1 MEERS
6 FKGIAARFGC
16 ALVWCF
22 GLGVITGLLYR
33 LPYPDLQNT
42 VKVIVTENSAPKSF
56 HLIAVASVICL
67 GVLIALF
74 GRTEGEIS
82 SFRYIIGYKGAEVA
96 LALGAVFYGLLF
108 GFSLAVWQWP
118 LFAAGFCAFLI
129 TAGLLMLL
137 LWLSF
142 ARNGTQNEIEAR
154 LYSTALVA
162 ISIGVVWFE
171 YFR

>member
-1 MEERS
+1 MEEQS
-6 FKGIAARFGC
+6 FKGITVRFGY
-16 ALVWCF
+16 ALTWCF
-22 GLGVITGLLYR
+22 GLGIVTGLLYR
-33 LPYPDLQNT
+33 LPYAVLQGT
-42 VKVIVTENSAPKSF
+42 LEVIVIENSAPKSF

-82 SFRYIIGYKGAEVA
+82 RFRYIIGYKAAEVA
-96 LALGAVFYGLLF
+96 LALAAVFYGLLF

-118 LFAAGFCAFLI
+118 LFAAGFYAFLI
-129 TAGLLMLL
+129 TAGLLILL

-142 ARNGTQNEIEAR
+142 ARNGTRNEIKAR
-154 LYSTALVA
+154 LYSTVLVV
-162 ISIGVVWFE
+162 ISIGGVWFE

>member
-6 FKGIAARFGC
+6 FKGVTARFGC
-16 ALVWCF
+16 ALAWCF
-22 GLGVITGLLYR
+22 GLGIITGLLYK

-82 SFRYIIGYKGAEVA
+82 RIRYIIGYKAAEIA
-96 LALGAVFYGLLF
+96 LTLAAVFYGLLF

-118 LFAAGFCAFLI
+118 LFAAGFYGFLI
-129 TAGLLMLL
+129 TVGLLLLL

-142 ARNGTQNEIEAR
+142 ALNGIRNEIETR
-154 LYSTALVA
+154 LYRALT
-162 ISIGVVWFE
+162 
-171 YFR
+171 RHPR